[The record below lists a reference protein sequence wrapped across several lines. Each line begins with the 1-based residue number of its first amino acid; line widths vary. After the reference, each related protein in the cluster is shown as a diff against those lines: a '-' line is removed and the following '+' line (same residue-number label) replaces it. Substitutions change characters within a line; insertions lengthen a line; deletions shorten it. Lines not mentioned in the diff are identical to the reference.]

1 MMKFSKENS
10 RLSRSF
16 RQVGIVFAAMF
27 LVSACNDSNDPAP
40 VTIVPTKIFRL
51 DATNLTANQPMSPV
65 AVVLHSSGDFWQ
77 IGQPVSVAIEAL
89 AEGGDNSGM
98 LQSATADNAAST
110 SGILLPGASDTVFIT
125 STNFSNLYLSAATM
139 LVNTNDAFSG
149 INKVA
154 VDSLAIG
161 DALSFSGAAF
171 DAGTESNSEMSGT
184 MPGPADGGEGF
195 NSQRDDRDFLTMHS
209 GVVTQDDGLMT
220 SVLDQSHRFDNPVI
234 LIQITRVQ

>member
-1 MMKFSKENS
+1 MNLSKKIS
-10 RLSRSF
+10 RLSQGLIQLGFILAS
-16 RQVGIVFAAMF
+16 VFV
-27 LVSACNDSNDPAP
+27 LSACNDTNHPAP
-40 VTIVPTKIFRL
+40 ETIVPTKIFRL
-51 DATNLTANQPMSPV
+51 DATNLTANQPMSPL

-98 LQSATADNAAST
+98 LASATADNSAST
-110 SGILLPGASDTVFIT
+110 SGILLPGATDTVFIS

-149 INKVA
+149 VNKVA
-154 VDSLAIG
+154 VDTLAVG
-161 DALSFSGAAF
+161 DGLSFRTAAY
-171 DAGTESNSEMSGT
+171 DAGTESNSEMLGT
-184 MPGPADGGEGF
+184 IPGPADGGEGF

-209 GVVTQDDGLMT
+209 GVVTRDDGLMT

-234 LIQITRVQ
+234 LIKITRVQ